1 METFFSVIGENDL
14 VGTNQCT
21 PCEATSSKKNKKK
34 AEVQSRDIPDMFRKK
49 NTQCD
54 AIVTDQVLEI

>member
-1 METFFSVIGENDL
+1 MRL
-14 VGTNQCT
+14 RQ
-21 PCEATSSKKNKKK
+21 AKKNKKK
-34 AEVQSRDIPDMFRKK
+34 AEVQSRDIPDMFGKK